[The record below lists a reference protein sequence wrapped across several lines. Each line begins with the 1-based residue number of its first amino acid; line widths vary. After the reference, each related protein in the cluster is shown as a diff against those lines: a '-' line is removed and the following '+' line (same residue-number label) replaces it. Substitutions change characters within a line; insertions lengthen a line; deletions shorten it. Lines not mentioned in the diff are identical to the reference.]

1 MSEKNKPH
9 FWISD
14 NEVIE
19 VSKELTSRSKEVD
32 IVYSEHGSRLSSSLQ
47 QVEEEVAKSHVVNSL
62 SNTDTIVFK
71 VEVAE
76 GDKIQYK
83 DSDFES
89 LGLTINAVKSEKIAI
104 VTTTKQKFEILKQ
117 RVQTYTQNGSRK
129 TYFNHISDFSPYL
142 GTQKNASDLTKK
154 IHLNDTPPQTV
165 DVQFMLIPKLA
176 QRDKTVALKNLTSK
190 IGSSNGEIQDEPYTL
205 SDETLVIRAVIP
217 SSTLSNYEND
227 SAIYRIEETH
237 FFNVNLNLNSQNF
250 HNRISISEQT
260 NFDSLPI
267 VTVLD
272 SGINFPDS
280 LQPLIVDSWQ
290 PHDFSGTDYSHG
302 TKVASKVI
310 FRHFK
315 EMTNNSTYIPR
326 ARVIDCKILDGSVPE
341 NTLIR
346 RIQEAV
352 ANYSDIS
359 SIYNL
364 SANTSSPVEAD
375 EMSIIGY
382 EIDALQLRKNVQ
394 FILSSGN
401 HNLWET
407 ESNISD
413 IIDDDES
420 IISSPAD
427 SMLGITVGAICGENH
442 AQSISEKN
450 MIAPYSRKGP
460 GFSGFSKPDISAYSG
475 TIVFDGNSV
484 TTPFDET
491 SLVMNSDGL
500 LLPDSG
506 TSFAAPIVSGDLAEI
521 SKIVPDNDLLIS
533 KALLYHNA
541 ELLWDEDD
549 IEEEELILAHNLYGR
564 GLSTV
569 DDSKY
574 SSKSKVTFVRSG
586 TLNREKK
593 ERVKIFMP
601 ELLAAQPG
609 RNIAKVTVT
618 CLSKPPV
625 DRTKGTEYLGAY
637 VRASLKK
644 SQPNGKLSPVQPSIK
659 EGRRKWDICH
669 QFSKMFS
676 RFNAGDW
683 QVWLELFGRWD
694 DGSNDIPYALIVT
707 IEDMSGNLDI
717 YNEIEN
723 QNRYQA
729 INQVRLRAQNN

>member
-1 MSEKNKPH
+1 MNNENKPH

-19 VSKELTSRSKEVD
+19 VNKELTSRQKEVD
-32 IVYSEHGSRLSSSLQ
+32 IVYSEHGSKLSSGLQ
-47 QVEEEVAKSHVVNSL
+47 KIEDEVSRSHIENSL
-62 SNTDTIVFK
+62 ADTETVVFK
-71 VEVAE
+71 IEVAE

-83 DSDFES
+83 DSDFER
-89 LGLTINAVKSEKIAI
+89 LGLTINAVKSEKVAI
-104 VTTTKQKFEILKQ
+104 VTTTKQKFKILKE
-117 RVQTYTQNGSRK
+117 RVQKYTENGDRK
-129 TYFNHISDFSPYL
+129 TYFNHINDFSTYL

-154 IHLNDTPPQTV
+154 IHLNDSPPEIV
-165 DVQFMLIPKLA
+165 DVQFMLIPKLTNH
-176 QRDKTVALKNLTSK
+176 DKNVALEKLTTKINL
-190 IGSSNGEIQDEPYTL
+190 GNGKIQDEPYTL

-217 SSTLSNYEND
+217 SSTLSKYEND

-237 FFNVNLNLNSQNF
+237 FFNVNLNLNSQNLQ
-250 HNRISISEQT
+250 NTVSISEQT

-272 SGINFPDS
+272 SGIDFPTS
-280 LQPLIVDSWQ
+280 LEPLIVDHWQ
-290 PHDFSGTDYSHG
+290 PNDFSGTDFSHG

-315 EMTNNSTYIPR
+315 EINNNATYIPR
-326 ARVIDCKILDGSVPE
+326 ARVIDCRILDGSVPE

-352 ANYSDIS
+352 AKYSDIS
-359 SIYNL
+359 NIYNL
-364 SANTSSPVEAD
+364 SANTSRPIEAD

-382 EIDALQLRKNVQ
+382 EIDALQLRKDVQ
-394 FILSSGN
+394 FILSAGN

-413 IIDDDES
+413 IIDDDDS

-442 AQSISEKN
+442 PRSISEKN

-475 TIVFDGNSV
+475 TIIFDGISP
-484 TTPFDET
+484 TIPFDET
-491 SLVMNSDGL
+491 SLVMNSHGM

-521 SKIVPDNDLLIS
+521 SQVIPAGDLLIS

-541 ELLWDEDD
+541 QLLWDEDD
-549 IEEEELILAHNLYGR
+549 IEDEELILAHNLYGR

-609 RNIAKVTVT
+609 RNSAKVTVT

-644 SQPNGKLSPVQPSIK
+644 SQPNGSLAPVQPTTK
-659 EGRRKWDICH
+659 EGRRKWDVCH

-694 DGSNDIPYALIVT
+694 DGNNDIPYALIVT
-707 IEDMSGNLDI
+707 IEDMSGDLDI
-717 YNEIEN
+717 YNEIEI

-729 INQVRLRAQNN
+729 ITQVRLRAQNN

>member
-1 MSEKNKPH
+1 
-9 FWISD
+9 
-14 NEVIE
+14 
-19 VSKELTSRSKEVD
+19 
-32 IVYSEHGSRLSSSLQ
+32 
-47 QVEEEVAKSHVVNSL
+47 
-62 SNTDTIVFK
+62 
-71 VEVAE
+71 
-76 GDKIQYK
+76 
-83 DSDFES
+83 
-89 LGLTINAVKSEKIAI
+89 
-104 VTTTKQKFEILKQ
+104 
-117 RVQTYTQNGSRK
+117 
-129 TYFNHISDFSPYL
+129 
-142 GTQKNASDLTKK
+142 
-154 IHLNDTPPQTV
+154 
-165 DVQFMLIPKLA
+165 MLIPKLT
-176 QRDKTVALKNLTSK
+176 QNDKSVVLENITAKISKNS
-190 IGSSNGEIQDEPYTL
+190 GEIQDEPYTL
-205 SDETLVIRAVIP
+205 SDNTLIIRAVIP
-217 SSTLSNYEND
+217 SSSLSNYEDD
-227 SAIYRIEETH
+227 SAVYRIEETH

-250 HNRISISEQT
+250 KNKISISEQT
-260 NFDSLPI
+260 NFDALPI

-272 SGINFPDS
+272 SGIDFPES
-280 LQPLIVDSWQ
+280 LTPLVVDKWQ
-290 PHDFSGTDYSHG
+290 PSDFSGNDFSHG

-315 EMTNNSTYIPR
+315 EKSESSNYIPR
-326 ARVIDCKILDGSVPE
+326 ARVIDCRILDGSVPE
-341 NTLIR
+341 NALIH

-352 ANYSDIS
+352 NTYSDIS
-359 SIYNL
+359 KIYNL
-364 SANTSSPVEAD
+364 SANTSSPIEPN

-382 EIDALQLRKNVQ
+382 EIDALQLKKDVQ

-401 HNLWET
+401 HNLWRTET
-407 ESNISD
+407 NISD
-413 IIDDDES
+413 IIDDDDS
-420 IISSPAD
+420 VISSPAD
-427 SMLGITVGAICGENH
+427 SMLGITVGAICGEDH
-442 AQSISEKN
+442 PSSISEKN

-475 TIVFDGNSV
+475 TIIYNGASP

-491 SLVMNSDGL
+491 ALVMNSRGL

-521 SKIVPDNDLLIS
+521 SQIIPNEDLLIS

-541 ELLWDEDD
+541 KMLWDEDD
-549 IEEEELILAHNLYGR
+549 IEEEELVLAHNLYGR

-574 SSKSKVTFVRSG
+574 SSQSKVTFIRSG

-593 ERVKIFMP
+593 ERVKIYMP

-644 SQPNGKLSPVQPSIK
+644 SQVNGNLSPVQPSTK
-659 EGRRKWDICH
+659 EGRRKWDVCH
-669 QFSKMFS
+669 QFSKLFS

-694 DGSNDIPYALIVT
+694 DGNNDIPYALVVT
-707 IEDMSGNLDI
+707 IEDMSGSLDI
-717 YNEIEN
+717 YNEIQN

-729 INQVRLRAQNN
+729 INEVRVRAQNK